1 MKLKILLSIFLIV
14 SLISSLSFTQQRPAV
29 NFEELITQAEK
40 DFSIVTNARRLA
52 AAADLPHSI
61 YLPEGIFIEA
71 KGIENDKVVYSIIND
86 LLNPYNN
93 GETAYWEEIR
103 ARYDLS
109 TARIHWTDKPVQN
122 PRLGYNFGTQS
133 GREITLVI
141 GPEST
146 NDAVVSFNYFDG
158 SLLNASYIPGGNSN
172 LGTPIEALLTYQGN
186 ILVSDQVTDKIVE
199 FDTTGIFTKVLYGG
213 NTAILDNARGI
224 ELKPNSNSVLS
235 AVAGGT
241 NQDAIA
247 EFDLTTGEYKGNFI
261 APNSAQMDGPWDII
275 FRATDCLVAGEASDN
290 IVRYDLNGNYL
301 GIFVASINF
310 PEQIYQA
317 SSGDILAAGFS
328 PPSGLYVYDAN
339 GVQTNFF
346 TAITGLRGVFQLGN
360 GNYMV
365 TNGAGMHIIDKQ
377 GVFISTPAAGV
388 SARSLREVD
397 MSITPVEL
405 AAFSADAEGSNVILQ
420 WSTITETNNKGFSVE
435 RRSVNDNADWQEI
448 TFINGMGTTTQ
459 PVNYTYTDMSLSA
472 GKYQYRLRQ
481 IDFNGS
487 YAYPGIVN
495 VEVGIPSE
503 FSLEQNYPNP
513 FNPSTVVKFSL
524 PAESKVTLKI
534 FDLMGQETAEIING
548 NYTAGTHAVNINAA
562 YLSSGM
568 YFYTITASGDN
579 GVKYTSSKKMLLIK

>member
-146 NDAVVSFNYFDG
+146 NDAVLSFSYFDG

-199 FDTTGIFTKVLYGG
+199 FDTTGIFTKVLYGV

-405 AAFSADAEGSNVILQ
+405 AAFSADAEGSNVILH

-459 PVNYTYTDMSLSA
+459 PVNYTYTDKSVSA

-495 VEVGIPSE
+495 VEVGIPLE